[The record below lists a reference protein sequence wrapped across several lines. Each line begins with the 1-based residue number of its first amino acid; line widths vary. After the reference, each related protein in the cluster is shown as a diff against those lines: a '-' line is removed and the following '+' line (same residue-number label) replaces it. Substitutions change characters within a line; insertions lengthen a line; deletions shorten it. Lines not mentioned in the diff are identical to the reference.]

1 MQGPRVTE
9 SSSPD
14 RRTKRPHKQKTNSLL
29 VHSPVN
35 IDDSGEDSSSFKPAA
50 DEKDNESEEDVG
62 EVHGSDDGLII
73 KDVDQHSGRKGKKKV
88 LPKTPRAKDTVSQS
102 SDDPLT
108 KEPMKSFL
116 QRAQQ
121 ELRVYI
127 AVENACPRK
136 RGQRVEKFDVPQD
149 IIELLVEKNAQYQAD
164 DFQETFVYKVAT
176 QVRQELKQKAK
187 RVVEKELLSVKIS
200 DVGLDAVAR
209 NDKLQKAKEARIKY
223 LRNHNTF
230 HYGNIVMPDPDVSP
244 ELWDD
249 PELDTPFHSVVIAEI
264 MARQWWLG
272 QHPEALRRENRSRFD
287 INVKPPSSNMI
298 ALTCSAVLVA
308 FDEALAGNS
317 TVNFDEKTYA
327 MEHDHL
333 KAGIDKLR
341 RHADANSRMY
351 DEGVAELVKSMNNTM
366 ASNIMAFAGIAHDK
380 NRRDEGNAE
389 ELDDGI
395 DMKAV
400 LGRWGKKKAST
411 SAVSGAQAQAQAGHV
426 LYPLAPVASSSKT
439 K

>member
-1 MQGPRVTE
+1 MW
-9 SSSPD
+9 
-14 RRTKRPHKQKTNSLL
+14 
-29 VHSPVN
+29 
-35 IDDSGEDSSSFKPAA
+35 
-50 DEKDNESEEDVG
+50 
-62 EVHGSDDGLII
+62 
-73 KDVDQHSGRKGKKKV
+73 
-88 LPKTPRAKDTVSQS
+88 
-102 SDDPLT
+102 
-108 KEPMKSFL
+108 
-116 QRAQQ
+116 RAQQ

-127 AVENACPRK
+127 AVENAWPRK

-164 DFQETFVYKVAT
+164 DFQETFQELWDNIKTKNRMIKY
-176 QVRQELKQKAK
+176 VRQELKQKAK

-327 MEHDHL
+327 MEHDRL

-351 DEGVAELVKSMNNTM
+351 DEGVAELVKSMNDTM
-366 ASNIMAFAGIAHDK
+366 AANIMAFAGIAHDK

-439 K
+439 KCLFVLCMYYDYQEDN

>member
-1 MQGPRVTE
+1 MVEVAKAAGTAR
-9 SSSPD
+9 
-14 RRTKRPHKQKTNSLL
+14 SLQICL
-29 VHSPVN
+29 Y
-35 IDDSGEDSSSFKPAA
+35 
-50 DEKDNESEEDVG
+50 
-62 EVHGSDDGLII
+62 GL
-73 KDVDQHSGRKGKKKV
+73 
-88 LPKTPRAKDTVSQS
+88 KTPRAKDTASQS

-127 AVENACPRK
+127 AVENAWPRK

-164 DFQETFVYKVAT
+164 DFQETFQELWDNIKTKNRMIKYVYKVAA

-327 MEHDHL
+327 MEHDRL

-351 DEGVAELVKSMNNTM
+351 DEGVAELVKSMNDTM
-366 ASNIMAFAGIAHDK
+366 AANIMAFAGIAHDK